1 MLNRRLFVI
10 LAAAIVLLAML
21 LGRPF
26 AAHSDNGLFAPR
38 VGRAAIKPGDVSR
51 TDDALR
57 LRAVDINWGAITPRT
72 DEISLN
78 LFPDVTLNARIRR
91 VDEMVN
97 GGFVWVGDVEG
108 DLGGSVTLSVQDGI
122 LAGSIY
128 RGGIEWGAIRYAAGA
143 LGDAHL
149 VVELDP
155 HNTEPSGPDYV
166 IPQPST
172 GELHFLNTAQ
182 AETCQEDGSEIG
194 VMIVYTLAARNALG
208 GTAAIEALINQ
219 RISEMNSAN
228 DVSLV
233 NFDWRL
239 VHTMEVNY
247 AESASLQTDLDKL
260 MTIGDAVMDEV
271 HTARNTY
278 KADLVAMLVD
288 EGNNDACG
296 MAYLLRTMEP
306 WFASYSF
313 GVVAL
318 DYPGEDYTCSSMA
331 LTHELGHNLG
341 NAHDRANSG
350 GDVLFPY
357 SYGYQS
363 PAENFRDIMS
373 YNCSGG
379 CPRINQWANPDVW
392 YMDEPTGIDYEAD
405 PGHAADLARSMDQSR
420 ILASNFRADCSAQ
433 MTPTSNPT
441 NTPKPVDTSTPTYTP
456 ANTPTSTYTPTPSST
471 STPPNTPTPTYTP
484 TPTSTLSPT
493 STSTPTSTPT
503 KEAGITP
510 SPSATSVGNPADI
523 RRLFLPVVIED

>member
-1 MLNRRLFVI
+1 MFNRRLFVI
-10 LAAAIVLLAML
+10 LAAAIALLVML

-57 LRAVDINWGAITPRT
+57 LRAVDINWGAITPQM
-72 DEISLN
+72 DEINLN
-78 LFPDVTLNARIRR
+78 LFPDVILNARFRR
-91 VDEMVN
+91 LDEMVN

-108 DLGGSVTLSVQDGI
+108 DPGGTVTLSVQDGI

-128 RGGIEWGAIRYAAGA
+128 RGGIEWGVIRYAAGA
-143 LGDAHL
+143 LGGAHL
-149 VVELDP
+149 VIELDP
-155 HNTEPSGPDYV
+155 HAAEPSGPDYV

-182 AETCQEDGSEIG
+182 AESCQEDGSEIG
-194 VMIVYTLAARNALG
+194 VMIVYTPAARDALG

-239 VHTMEVNY
+239 VHTMKVNY
-247 AESASLQTDLDKL
+247 AESASLRTDLDKL
-260 MTIGDAVMDEV
+260 LTIGDGVMDEV
-271 HTARNTY
+271 HTARDTY

-288 EGNNDACG
+288 EGNNGDCG

-331 LTHELGHNLG
+331 LTHELGHNMG
-341 NAHDRANSG
+341 NAHDRATSG
-350 GDVLFPY
+350 NTQVLFPY

-363 PAENFRDIMS
+363 PAGKFRDIMS

-405 PGHAADLARSMDQSR
+405 PGRAADLARSMNQAR
-420 ILASNFRADCSAQ
+420 IFISNLRADCSAQ
-433 MTPTSNPT
+433 VTPTSIPT
-441 NTPKPVDTSTPTYTP
+441 NTPKPVDTSTPTHTP
-456 ANTPTSTYTPTPSST
+456 ANTPTSTYTPTSI
-471 STPPNTPTPTYTP
+471 NTPTPTN
-484 TPTSTLSPT
+484 
-493 STSTPTSTPT
+493 TPT
-503 KEAGITP
+503 KEAGISPSP
-510 SPSATSVGNPADI
+510 SPSATAEGNGNT